1 MAEAEDAI
9 AQMQEIE
16 LPDFRNKSR
25 AQFAYER
32 LLAAIR
38 EQTLQPGDRIRE
50 DEIAK
55 RLGISR
61 TPLRQALHQLQARGL
76 LQHAPGRSLIV
87 AELGRQQVIDLYATR
102 EILEGAAARMAALR
116 AGPVDIAGMR
126 DVLAAFSKAAPDA
139 GKLARINRMFHA
151 TVHEAAHNSY
161 LSETLNNFNDT
172 LALLKGTTFTIKGR
186 WQREL
191 AENTE
196 VVDAIERRDA
206 EAAERAARSNI
217 REALQVRLKV
227 LFMT

>member
-1 MAEAEDAI
+1 MARADSAI
-9 AQMQEIE
+9 VVLQDVEMS
-16 LPDFRNKSR
+16 DFRNTSR
-25 AQFAYER
+25 AEFAYEK
-32 LLAAIR
+32 LLTAIR
-38 EQTLQPGDRIRE
+38 EQTLLPGDRIRE
-50 DEIAK
+50 DELAK
-55 RLGISR
+55 NLGISR

-76 LQHAPGRSLIV
+76 LQYAPGRGMIV
-87 AELGRQQVIDLYATR
+87 AELSRQQVIDLYATR

-116 AGPVDIAGMR
+116 AGPADIASMR

-161 LSETLNNFNDT
+161 LSQTLNNFNDT
-172 LALLKGTTFTIKGR
+172 LALLKGTTFTIRGR

-206 EAAERAARSNI
+206 DAAEQAARGNI

-227 LFMT
+227 LFMA